1 MKRSEATWTSL
12 VELRALALKNLLTP
26 SDTSPS
32 QQADVISAASFKPNA
47 RHVLSVRCDGE
58 AMLTA
63 SNGEFEDFGMDMK
76 GIPGNSIGVSCQG
89 KRYTVMRRAKTHLFI
104 WNAPSQ
110 LDLRNKSDV
119 VFKVTAASG
128 ESKKLRQSMV
138 TLSADDRLER
148 PLDDSSQMPSAGNGV
163 GSPPDESS
171 KALSVDDDMGA
182 VAAVFIVACVLVAG
196 VAAAAYKNRSS
207 PKNASSYIQ
216 MVEPGRMN

>member
-1 MKRSEATWTSL
+1 M
-12 VELRALALKNLLTP
+12 
-26 SDTSPS
+26 
-32 QQADVISAASFKPNA
+32 
-47 RHVLSVRCDGE
+47 
-58 AMLTA
+58 
-63 SNGEFEDFGMDMK
+63 
-76 GIPGNSIGVSCQG
+76 
-89 KRYTVMRRAKTHLFI
+89 
-104 WNAPSQ
+104 
-110 LDLRNKSDV
+110 
-119 VFKVTAASG
+119 TAASG

-163 GSPPDESS
+163 GSPPDKSS

-196 VAAAAYKNRSS
+196 AAAAAYKKRSS